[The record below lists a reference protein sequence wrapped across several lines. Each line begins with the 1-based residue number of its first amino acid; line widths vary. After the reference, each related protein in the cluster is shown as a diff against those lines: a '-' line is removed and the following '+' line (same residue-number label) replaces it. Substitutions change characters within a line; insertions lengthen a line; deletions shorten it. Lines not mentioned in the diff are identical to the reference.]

1 MTSGNDVP
9 IFILQF
15 KGVTVIGNIGQ
26 GQEGMVT
33 PEGKELGE
41 IEISQG

>member
-26 GQEGMVT
+26 GREGMVT